1 MCCCGERFAEGA
13 PHYKKNTR
21 LRNRTSPPMWKSS
34 QGGRQTSISKFVT
47 TSPSTAVETAFR
59 RLARAPIDGFPKGR
73 DKLLEDGVI
82 RDEDVKHSNAGK
94 RLDRLLNETAGLLA
108 TGNDA
113 IRSVKEGAA
122 QLVAQASRAD
132 NRKEFLLQRAGAI
145 FALKVASRTGFVR
158 GRMR

>member
-1 MCCCGERFAEGA
+1 
-13 PHYKKNTR
+13 
-21 LRNRTSPPMWKSS
+21 MWKSS

-47 TSPSTAVETAFR
+47 TSPSTAVASAFR
-59 RLARAPIDGFPKGR
+59 RLDRAPIDGFPKGR

-122 QLVAQASRAD
+122 QIVAQASRAD

>member
-1 MCCCGERFAEGA
+1 
-13 PHYKKNTR
+13 
-21 LRNRTSPPMWKSS
+21 
-34 QGGRQTSISKFVT
+34 
-47 TSPSTAVETAFR
+47 
-59 RLARAPIDGFPKGR
+59 
-73 DKLLEDGVI
+73 VI

-113 IRSVKEGAA
+113 IRSVKEAAA

>member
-1 MCCCGERFAEGA
+1 
-13 PHYKKNTR
+13 
-21 LRNRTSPPMWKSS
+21 MWKSS

-47 TSPSTAVETAFR
+47 TSPSTAVASAFR
-59 RLARAPIDGFPKGR
+59 RLDRAPIDGFPKGR
-73 DKLLEDGVI
+73 DKLLEDAGVI

-108 TGNDA
+108 NGNDA